1 MNPYTVTSNTA
12 PPGSF
17 SHPADLPPDQRRA
30 EIVTLLA
37 RGYLR
42 LRATRDNSAVN
53 REEVLEAVA
62 DKSVYAPEKGRQ

>member
-1 MNPYTVTSNTA
+1 MNPYTITSNTE

-17 SHPADLPPDQRRA
+17 FHPADLPPDQRRA

-42 LRATRDNSAVN
+42 LRAARDNSAVN
-53 REEVLEAVA
+53 REEVLEAVG

>member
-17 SHPADLPPDQRRA
+17 LHPADLTPDQRRA
-30 EIVTLLA
+30 EITTLLA

-42 LRATRDNSAVN
+42 LRTARDKSAVN
-53 REEVLEAVA
+53 REEVLEAVG
-62 DKSVYAPEKGRQ
+62 DKSVYAPEKGHQ